1 MDIRLFTFSCYIA
14 HTSALFKDM
23 NILTMAKFYILKVH
37 IFMYKFR
44 TNTLSELFSS
54 MFTAN
59 SQIHTYPTR
68 TSSNLHIPI
77 GNLKMFYRTVLY
89 SGVKIWNNIK
99 SKINISSNFLHYK
112 FNLRQYLSAVSDI
125 HCILK

>member
-1 MDIRLFTFSCYIA
+1 MVIRLFTFSCYIA
-14 HTSALFKDM
+14 HSSALFKDM

-37 IFMYKFR
+37 IFMYIEN
-44 TNTLSELFSS
+44 NTLSELFSS
-54 MFTAN
+54 MFTEN
-59 SQIHTYPTR
+59 SQIHTYPIR

-125 HCILK
+125 HCISK